1 MTGNLPSPYD
11 STEEPSEEPSEEVP
25 QSSER
30 SRSVALILGVLGG
43 VFGFHRFYVGR
54 PKSAVFQALTLGGLG
69 MWWLYD
75 MVMILAG
82 EFQDAEGLRIRN
94 WNVAETAGIPG
105 VNSRTVSLLLQEM
118 EQLQQQVGELAE
130 RVDFAERLLAQQR
143 ERERLSKGS

>member
-11 STEEPSEEPSEEVP
+11 STEEPSEEPSEP

-54 PKSAVFQALTLGGLG
+54 PQSAVFQALTLGGLG

-82 EFQDAEGLRIRN
+82 EFQDRDGLRIRN
-94 WNVAETAGIPG
+94 WNVAETAGLPG
-105 VNSRTVSLLLQEM
+105 VNARTVSLLLQEM

-130 RVDFAERLLAQQR
+130 RMDFTERLLTQQR

>member
-11 STEEPSEEPSEEVP
+11 AAEEPSDEAP

-54 PKSAVFQALTLGGLG
+54 PQSAVFQALTLGGLG

-82 EFQDAEGLRIRN
+82 EFQDREGFRIRN
-94 WNVAETAGIPG
+94 WNVAETAGMPG
-105 VNSRTVSLLLQEM
+105 VNSRTVSLLLQDM
-118 EQLQQQVGELAE
+118 EQLQRQVGELAE
-130 RVDFAERLLAQQR
+130 RVDFAERLLTQQR